1 MIASATPKD
10 ELQRQQAVDKYNLL
24 DTMPEERYDNIT
36 SIIAAICDAPI
47 ALITLLDKERSFIK
61 SGYGTQLSESPRSL
75 SFCGHAIL
83 ENDVMIVKDA
93 RLDVRF
99 QNSVVVTEMN
109 AVFYA
114 GAQLIDSNGY
124 KLGTLCVYDHIPREL
139 SPSQLKA
146 LNAMAQQVMHLF
158 EERYKNLQLEKLQL
172 ELKNRNQELKDF
184 AGVVSHDL
192 KAPLSNINMI
202 ATVLGKDAAVMSSF
216 KAVEYLGFL
225 HDAATTMASY
235 IDGMLTFYKSDEFT
249 STGFT
254 QISFMDLME
263 DLIAMSKVD
272 DSVVINYTPE
282 NDVSIYSSDQA
293 LHQVLLNLITNAIKY
308 NDKEK
313 TVIDVCFSESETSY
327 HLAVHDNGLGISK
340 EKIPTIFQ
348 LFTVACDTDKHGNRG
363 TGIGLATVA
372 RLLEQLGGTISV
384 DSEIGKGSVFL
395 VRIPKIS
402 EIQATA

>member
-1 MIASATPKD
+1 MIASAIPKD

-47 ALITLLDKERSFIK
+47 ALITLLDKERNFIK
-61 SGYGTQLSESPRSL
+61 SGYGLHLSESPRAL

-99 QNSVVVTEMN
+99 KNSPVVTEMK
-109 AVFYA
+109 AIFYA
-114 GAQLIDSNGY
+114 GAQLVDSNGY
-124 KLGTLCVYDHIPREL
+124 KLGTLCVYDHKPREL
-139 SPSQLKA
+139 TPAQLKA

-172 ELKNRNQELKDF
+172 ELKQRNQELKDF

-202 ATVLGKDAAVMSSF
+202 ATVLGKDAAVKSSV
-216 KAVEYLGFL
+216 KALEYVAYL

-235 IDGMLTFYKSDEFT
+235 IDGMLTFYKSDELAG
-249 STGFT
+249 SDFT
-254 QISFMDLME
+254 QISFIDLME

-272 DSVVINYTPE
+272 DSVVIHYTPE

-313 TVIDVCFSESETSY
+313 TVIEVRFRESETCY
-327 HLAVHDNGLGISK
+327 HLAVHDNGSGIAK

-348 LFTVACDTDKHGNRG
+348 LFTIASDADKYGNRG
-363 TGIGLATVA
+363 TGIGLATVS
-372 RLLEQLGGTISV
+372 RLLEQLGGAISV
-384 DSEIGKGSVFL
+384 DSELGKGSIFQVN
-395 VRIPKIS
+395 IPKVS
-402 EIQATA
+402 EIRAIA